1 MVSSDFENEKQP
13 EVVQVLTDEK
23 NISLDDKYD
32 YKDPRNYST
41 NYVDEYNPKGLR
53 RPTPEESKTLRRVI
67 GNIRYSTFMLCI
79 CEFAERASYYSTTG
93 ILTNYIQRRIDPDS
107 PHGWG
112 APPPG
117 SPDASAGA
125 LGKGLQAASALTNLL
140 TFLAYVFP
148 LIGGY
153 LGDSTIGRWKA
164 IQWGVF
170 FGFVGHLFF
179 IFASIPQAIENAN
192 AGLGLCVIAIITLS
206 AGLGLMKPNLLPLV
220 LDQYP
225 EERDMV
231 KVLPT
236 GELIILDREK
246 SLSRITNVFYLAINI
261 GAFLQI
267 ATSYCERRVGFWLAF
282 FVPMIL
288 YIIVPLFLFI
298 VKPKLKIKPPQ
309 GQVMTNVVK
318 ILSVLFSGNFIKR
331 LWNGKFWDHAKPSHM
346 EARGIVYYN
355 TKKKSAITWSDQWI
369 LDVKQT
375 FDSCKIFLY
384 YIIFNLADSG
394 LGSVET
400 SLIGAMKLDGV
411 PNDLFNNFNPLTII
425 VLIPILEYGLY
436 PLLNKFKIDFKPIW
450 RICFG
455 FVVCSFSQIA
465 GFVLQKQVYEQVCKI
480 LEFSTHLFP
489 RFS

>member
-13 EVVQVLTDEK
+13 DVVQVLTDEK

-32 YKDPRNYST
+32 YEDPKNYST
-41 NYVDEYNPKGLR
+41 NYVDDYNPKGLR
-53 RPTPEESKTLRRVI
+53 RPTPQESKSLRRVI

-288 YIIVPLFLFI
+288 YIIVPIFLFI

-331 LWNGKFWDHAKPSHM
+331 LWNGTFWDHARPSHM
-346 EARGIVYYN
+346 EARGTIYYN
-355 TKKKSAITWSDQWI
+355 SKKKSAITWSD
-369 LDVKQT
+369 
-375 FDSCKIFLY
+375 
-384 YIIFNLADSG
+384 
-394 LGSVET
+394 
-400 SLIGAMKLDGV
+400 
-411 PNDLFNNFNPLTII
+411 
-425 VLIPILEYGLY
+425 
-436 PLLNKFKIDFKPIW
+436 
-450 RICFG
+450 
-455 FVVCSFSQIA
+455 
-465 GFVLQKQVYEQVCKI
+465 
-480 LEFSTHLFP
+480 
-489 RFS
+489 

>member
-1 MVSSDFENEKQP
+1 
-13 EVVQVLTDEK
+13 
-23 NISLDDKYD
+23 
-32 YKDPRNYST
+32 
-41 NYVDEYNPKGLR
+41 
-53 RPTPEESKTLRRVI
+53 
-67 GNIRYSTFMLCI
+67 
-79 CEFAERASYYSTTG
+79 
-93 ILTNYIQRRIDPDS
+93 
-107 PHGWG
+107 
-112 APPPG
+112 
-117 SPDASAGA
+117 
-125 LGKGLQAASALTNLL
+125 
-140 TFLAYVFP
+140 
-148 LIGGY
+148 
-153 LGDSTIGRWKA
+153 
-164 IQWGVF
+164 
-170 FGFVGHLFF
+170 
-179 IFASIPQAIENAN
+179 
-192 AGLGLCVIAIITLS
+192 
-206 AGLGLMKPNLLPLV
+206 MKPNLLPLV

-288 YIIVPLFLFI
+288 YIIVPIFLFI

-331 LWNGKFWDHAKPSHM
+331 LWNGTFWDHARPSHM
-346 EARGIVYYN
+346 EARGTIYYN
-355 TKKKSAITWSDQWI
+355 SKKKSAITWSDQWI
-369 LDVKQT
+369 LDIKQT

-411 PNDLFNNFNPLTII
+411 PNDLFNNFNSLTII
-425 VLIPILEYGLY
+425 ILIPILEYGLY

-465 GFVLQKQVYEQVCKI
+465 GFVLQKHVYEQVC
-480 LEFSTHLFP
+480 
-489 RFS
+489 